1 MFRAIVHL
9 LHPTAFYLLT
19 LIIYSSFALLTY
31 FIATKVLDV
40 KRGRSDHL
48 DEVAS
53 ISLGTI
59 NGAYSIILGF
69 ILFLVWG
76 NFQTA
81 MQVAVEEGSKLTII
95 WESSRALPPAVAQ
108 KIQNAVEQYINE
120 VVQIEWPAMA
130 LGEDSPQVTKTLGDM
145 YVLLQSYSP
154 ETFIAQTFYRNMTSA
169 LNEVVEK
176 RNHRLS
182 MLASTIPVAWY
193 LFVFVVAFVIILL
206 NSLILRRSLLQL
218 YTHILLVMVMS
229 FFITAIVALS
239 YPFSG
244 YVSVNPKE
252 LTHSFI
258 PKK

>member
-1 MFRAIVHL
+1 MFRATVHS
-9 LHPTAFYLLT
+9 LHPTVFYLL
-19 LIIYSSFALLTY
+19 LSVVYISFALITY
-31 FIATKVLDV
+31 FIATKILDV

-81 MQVAVEEGSKLTII
+81 MQVAVEEGSKLTVI
-95 WESSRALPPAVAQ
+95 WESSRAFPPAVTQ
-108 KIQNAVEQYINE
+108 KIQNAVEQYVNE
-120 VVQIEWPAMA
+120 VTQLEWPAMA
-130 LGEDSPQVTKTLGDM
+130 MGNDSPQVTKALGNM
-145 YVLLQSYSP
+145 YALMQSYTP
-154 ETFIAQTFYRNMTSA
+154 ETFVTQTFYRNMTNA

-182 MLASTIPVAWY
+182 MLDSAIPVAWY
-193 LFVFVVAFVIILL
+193 IFVFVVAFVIILL
-206 NSLILRRSLLQL
+206 NSLILRRSVLQL
-218 YTHILLVMVMS
+218 YTHILLVLVIS
-229 FFITAIVALS
+229 FFLTAIVALS

-244 YVSVNPKE
+244 YISVSKE
-252 LTHSFI
+252 NLTSSFI
-258 PKK
+258 PIS

>member
-1 MFRAIVHL
+1 MFRTIVHS
-9 LHPTAFYLLT
+9 LHPTVFYLVVS
-19 LIIYSSFALLTY
+19 IIYISFALVTY

-81 MQVAVEEGSKLTII
+81 MQIAVDEGSKLSII
-95 WESSRALPPAVAQ
+95 WESSRALPPAAAQ
-108 KIQNAVEQYINE
+108 KIQNIVEQYANE
-120 VVQIEWPAMA
+120 VTELEWPAMA
-130 LGEDSPQVTKTLGDM
+130 VGEDSPQVTKTLGDM
-145 YVLLQSYSP
+145 YVLLQSFSP
-154 ETFIAQTFYRNMTSA
+154 ETVVAQTFYRNMASA
-169 LNEVVEK
+169 LNGVVEK

-182 MLASTIPVAWY
+182 MLESSIPTAWY
-193 LFVFVVAFVIILL
+193 LFVFVVACVIILL

-218 YTHILLVMVMS
+218 YTHILLVLVIS

-244 YVSVNPKE
+244 YISVNKKE
-252 LTHSFI
+252 LTYSFI